1 MGKHGECSQPNGQH
15 RGARQDSGKA
25 LTGELI
31 YTACV
36 TYGFL
41 KLNQN
46 WNLCFIHLS
55 YTYLHSTERKANW
68 GMPVVASCYAF
79 NFDQWNSLG
88 SNTCEVEVLSWV
100 SFQLWCLPPTL
111 WDCTQVWAVWFC
123 EDLSHKC
130 VSVCHFSV
138 CCAFP
143 VVRLA
148 RSHALLEWE

>member
-46 WNLCFIHLS
+46 WNLCFIHLCHIFT
-55 YTYLHSTERKANW
+55 YTALREKQT
-68 GMPVVASCYAF
+68 GGC
-79 NFDQWNSLG
+79 QW
-88 SNTCEVEVLSWV
+88 
-100 SFQLWCLPPTL
+100 
-111 WDCTQVWAVWFC
+111 
-123 EDLSHKC
+123 
-130 VSVCHFSV
+130 
-138 CCAFP
+138 
-143 VVRLA
+143 
-148 RSHALLEWE
+148 